1 MIKEAITR
9 MLLTILGKIDV
20 EEFSEWIESVE
31 IEEDVKSHLVL
42 CSRMIRQRNKK
53 DVIEMLEL
61 ILNGFEANEGE

>member
-20 EEFSEWIESVE
+20 EEFSEWIESID
-31 IEEDVKSHLVL
+31 IEEDVRNHLIL

-61 ILNGFEANEGE
+61 ILNGFEASEGE